1 MNAGFS
7 SLTALKAHLLNE
19 SLRSDT
25 TYDAPILSIGLG
37 MASLFD
43 GYLNRKLGR
52 MVGDIF
58 VQRGGK
64 KMMLLPRYPVEVVTQ
79 IEARVGNG
87 DPWEVQDNLID
98 WYSAES
104 GLVNFAS
111 VLGNPRWQVRATYT
125 GGFWWPTDG
134 DGATTSAPTTT
145 GATVAITSGAR
156 TVAIT
161 FASAMAS
168 VPSTVVA
175 TVQKPSG
182 GANFVAT
189 VRTDTIT
196 TTGCTVELSGPI
208 PASGYSLAYFAMSPG
223 AVIATDASQ
232 PTGSTILPEAI
243 RTAWLLQCEHV
254 WRLRDKLGLSL
265 GNTDGD
271 KPAPGLATLDL
282 IPLVQSM
289 LKDHIRFVLN

>member
-25 TYDAPILSIGLG
+25 TYDAPILAIGLG

-134 DGATTSAPTTT
+134 DGTTTSAPTMT

-156 TVAIT
+156 TVEIT

-208 PASGYSLAYFAMSPG
+208 PASGYSLAYFAMSAG
-223 AVIATDASQ
+223 ASIAVDANQ
-232 PTGSTILPEAI
+232 PTGSTLLPEAI

-265 GNTDGD
+265 GNTDAD

>member
-25 TYDAPILSIGLG
+25 TYDAPILAIGLG
-37 MASLFD
+37 MASLFE
-43 GYLNRKLGR
+43 GTLNRKLGR
-52 MVGDIF
+52 VVGDTF
-58 VQRGGK
+58 TQRGGK
-64 KMMLLPRYPVEVVTQ
+64 KMMLLPRYPIEAVTQ

-87 DPWEVQDNLID
+87 DAWEVQDNLID
-98 WYSAES
+98 WYSADS

-134 DGATTSAPTTT
+134 DSATPSTSTTAS
-145 GATVAITSGAR
+145 GTVAITSGAR
-156 TVAIT
+156 SVDIT
-161 FASAMAS
+161 FSTEFTQVPTSLIAS
-168 VPSTVVA
+168 VL
-175 TVQKPSG
+175 KPTG

-189 VRTDTIT
+189 VRADTIT
-196 TTGCTVELSGPI
+196 TTGCTVDLSGPI
-208 PASGYSLAYFAMSPG
+208 PTIGYALSYLAVAAG
-223 AVIATDASQ
+223 ATISTDANQ
-232 PTGSTILPEAI
+232 PTGSTLLPEAI

-271 KPAPGLATLDL
+271 KPAPGLGSLDL

-289 LKDHIRFVLN
+289 LKDYIRFVLN